1 VQKLASN
8 FLCVADEVWSL
19 EHSGDASSK
28 FFMEYGKK
36 VPPDQWPAAT
46 TKQGVYCMTPQG
58 DYLAAHFA
66 RHNREQTI
74 ALLKSALQKWDT
86 VVAERRFRP
95 QPIPKRAN
103 GLWNQEGVAR
113 RAGGTGASRPGLVL
127 QVNSRDLPRED
138 GEFAGP
144 PEYRKAWNQQW
155 LEFTS
160 EEAAAFLPRG
170 RGATSVPEAL
180 FRRMARETLIDNVR
194 GQAATWTEAGIK
206 KASLLTEEISSTPA
220 TQMIRFEGEF
230 AAEEGGRTYTGKLYG
245 QATYDRKANRFV
257 LFELVSAG
265 VRTGGTGSAN
275 FRMAGEGP
283 TALGV
288 SFMIEGQY
296 ESSNKSGN

>member
-36 VPPDQWPAAT
+36 VPPDQWPAG
-46 TKQGVYCMTPQG
+46 TKQGVYCMTPEG
-58 DYLAAHFA
+58 DNLAAHFA

-74 ALLKSALQKWDT
+74 ALLKAALQKWDAI
-86 VVAERRFRP
+86 VAQRGLQP
-95 QPIPKRAN
+95 QPIPKRSN

-113 RAGGTGASRPGLVL
+113 RAGGTGGSRPGLVL

-155 LEFTS
+155 LEFS
-160 EEAAAFLPRG
+160 PEDAAGFLPRG
-170 RGATSVPEAL
+170 AAATVVPEAL

-206 KASLLTEEISSTPA
+206 KAALVTQEISSTPE
-220 TQMIRFEGEF
+220 TQVMRFEGEF
-230 AAEEGGRTYTGKLYG
+230 AAEEGGRTYAGKLYG
-245 QATYDRKANRFV
+245 RATYDRKANRFV

-265 VRTGGTGSAN
+265 VRSGGTGSAN

-288 SFMIEGQY
+288 SFIIEGQY
-296 ESSNKSGN
+296 ATPNKSGN